1 MSAWNGR
8 RLDALEAENPVR
20 SKVTVLEAPV
30 GREDEVVRAYY
41 RNTHQEQW
49 AELVVV
55 VIKFCREH

>member
-20 SKVTVLEAPV
+20 AKVTVLEAPV
-30 GREDEVVRAYY
+30 GREDEVRSAYY
-41 RNTHQEQW
+41 RDTPEEHW

-55 VIKFCREH
+55 VLKFGP